1 MKVQELM
8 ERVGSTQ
15 TGRIIAYIKDGLEEI
30 NMISETH
37 VDTVT
42 IDITQDQRFYKFPD
56 DMVKIYLGQFDV
68 YCPLHTDKSIYPNFY
83 HTAYVGECM
92 DTVVDILLMDKYS
105 HFVKYAEYGNPKY
118 KSLVLHQL
126 HKAIQYQLIE

>member
-1 MKVQELM
+1 MLNVVSILIGILILLIVFSKVASADTFLPT
-8 ERVGSTQ
+8 S
-15 TGRIIAYIKDGLEEI
+15 YI
-30 NMISETH
+30 
-37 VDTVT
+37 DTPCV
-42 IDITQDQRFYKFPD
+42 IDCPD

-92 DTVVDILLMDKYS
+92 DTVVNVLLMDKYS

-118 KSLVLHQL
+118 KALVLRQL